1 MVYVLSINSKPLMP
15 CTEAKARYLLTESK
29 ALCICREP
37 FVIQLKFECE
47 NQTQP
52 ITLGVDAG
60 AKHIG
65 LSASTVKREVY
76 SAEVVLRTDI
86 TDLLSTRR
94 GLRRARRNRKTRYRQ
109 SRFLNRVKA
118 KKKGWLAPTI
128 QNRINA
134 RLKVVDNVCKILPVA
149 KIVVETASFDIQKLK
164 NPNISGIE
172 YQQGEQLNFWNVR
185 EYVLFRD
192 NHTC

>member
-1 MVYVLSINSKPLMP
+1 MLVYVINQHGKPLMP
-15 CTEAKARYLLTESK
+15 CSARKARVLLKTGK
-29 ALCICREP
+29 AKVIYCEP
-37 FVIQLKFECE
+37 FTIQLKFGSSGYK
-47 NQTQP
+47 QP

-94 GLRRARRNRKTRYRQ
+94 ELRRARRNRKTRYRQ
-109 SRFLNRVKA
+109 PRFLNRVKV
-118 KKKGWLAPTI
+118 KKQGWLAPSI
-128 QNRINA
+128 LNRINA
-134 RLKVVDNVCKILPVA
+134 HLKVVDNVCKILPVA

-164 NPNISGIE
+164 ARRAT
-172 YQQGEQLNFWNVR
+172 QLLECSRICFVQR
-185 EYVLFRD
+185 
-192 NHTC
+192 